1 MNKTILITWLPSVLG
16 LILLIVAKIDLYQ
29 FETQSIN
36 AKDMLMRE
44 MPIVI
49 IGVILSIIIFLS
61 CFYWLFNQQWAM
73 AIQAIISPLIFLGC
87 FVLGGAMGA
96 AYMNAT

>member
-16 LILLIVAKIDLYQ
+16 LLLLIVVKIDLYQ
-29 FETQSIN
+29 FESQSIN
-36 AKDMLMRE
+36 AKSMLIRE

-49 IGVILSIIIFLS
+49 FGMILSVIIFFS
-61 CFYWLFNQQWAM
+61 SFYWLFNQQWIM